1 MDRIK
6 QRSLRLLM
14 VVQLAQRFRG
24 GIISPILALFIRG
37 QGLTLS
43 QIGLLGT
50 AGMLGWLIF
59 EPLAGV
65 VADRIRKKYMVI
77 FAFIGSTFIYL
88 AYPLAQGFWHFALL
102 AFGMSSVMSA
112 YAVSVKALTV
122 ELLPKS
128 DRGKAYGRFVSAIS
142 LGGIVSPIVGGYVS
156 EAFGQTLPF
165 YISAGVGLFGLA
177 AVVLMRY
184 DDRGGMKS
192 VESKEAAE
200 GESLFNGS
208 LLGIFLIRA
217 LFIFNMVFRQHT
229 LPIFLNENPR
239 YAMSEGQIGFYFG
252 MVQLSSALSQAFLG
266 DLNDRMGS
274 RGLIASSLLMSGLS
288 YGAILGVSG
297 VPALLAIGAL
307 QGVFFAASDVSMMVY
322 LMDIMPPGRTGMVM
336 GLYSEAENVGGML
349 AAPSLGWIYDSSGP
363 GYSMLSVA
371 GVLVLDSLLSVVFIK
386 ENKESDQGITNATS
400 GPGKSGKVE
409 PG

>member
-1 MDRIK
+1 
-6 QRSLRLLM
+6 
-14 VVQLAQRFRG
+14 VQLAQRFRG
-24 GIISPILALFIRG
+24 GLVSPILALFIRG

-65 VADRIRKKYMVI
+65 VADRIRKKY
-77 FAFIGSTFIYL
+77 
-88 AYPLAQGFWHFALL
+88 AQGFWNFAFL

-122 ELLPKS
+122 ELLPTS

-142 LGGIVSPIVGGYVS
+142 LGSIISPIVGGYIS
-156 EAFGQTLPF
+156 EVFGEALPF
-165 YISAGVGLFGLA
+165 YISAGVGLVGLV

-184 DDRGGMKS
+184 DDRGGIKS
-192 VESKEAAE
+192 VESNEAAE
-200 GESLFNGS
+200 GESLLNGS
-208 LLGIFLIRA
+208 LPGIFLIRA
-217 LFIFNMVFRQHT
+217 LFIFNQIFRQHT

-252 MVQLSSALSQAFLG
+252 IVQLSSALSQAFLG
-266 DLNDRMGS
+266 DLNDRIGS
-274 RGLIASSLLMSGLS
+274 RKLITSSLLVSGLS

-307 QGVFFAASDVSMMVY
+307 QGVTFAASEVSMMVY
-322 LMDIMPPGRTGMVM
+322 LMDVMPPGRTGMVM
-336 GLYSEAENVGGML
+336 GLYSESENVGGML
-349 AAPSLGWIYDSSGP
+349 AAPSLGWIYDYSGP

-371 GVLVLDSLLSVVFIK
+371 GVLVLDSLLSVFFIN
-386 ENKESDQGITNATS
+386 ENGDSDQDIMNAAS